1 MGCCAVRPVPKAKP
15 SSGCMTL
22 GPEQLLERRKLLQ
35 QRSAQSST
43 STATRPPA
51 EPLEHERTGT
61 EVSALTETS
70 DCSDASN
77 NSRLPDSFRA
87 AFGPRRSARPSPFHS
102 DSDSMLSAPI
112 QTKTTR
118 RTKSSKAS
126 HSKKS
131 PNVSPTDKPTK
142 PKRKARKQS
151 AVTESSTVQRVAAGQ
166 SSRPNAPASKVPTQ
180 QQGKSRQSI
189 VAPNTI
195 KINF

>member
-118 RTKSSKAS
+118 RTKSSKAC

-131 PNVSPTDKPTK
+131 PNISPTTR

-151 AVTESSTVQRVAAGQ
+151 AVTESSTVPRVAPGK
-166 SSRPNAPASKVPTQ
+166 SSRSKAPASKVPTQ
-180 QQGKSRQSI
+180 QQGKSRQPV

-195 KINF
+195 KIDF